1 MSRDRSTTEPTFGAQ
16 VQSEPV
22 WSLSQWRVTA
32 DTPGSIGANDRLHR
46 RPACRPACPID
57 SGDRRRTEPAPSV
70 SAVHPEQ
77 CDDSP
82 SHSNPLSSTLLSRR
96 PNVCRF
102 DAPVLVARAD
112 RPTPPPP
119 PSPDERLTRAPPP
132 PVLLG
137 VCPPDPAQNGIIDRI
152 LTRTSASPRR
162 NPPAER
168 SISLR
173 SFQPIVGLVSVS
185 ARLLGLAPCLRPPA
199 SRLSHYHDLTDRLP
213 TGEREC

>member
-1 MSRDRSTTEPTFGAQ
+1 MQTTVCIDDLRVALR
-16 VQSEPV
+16 VQSTVATGAGP
-22 WSLSQWRVTA
+22 SQRPPCRPSARNSAATTPVTA
-32 DTPGSIGANDRLHR
+32 T
-46 RPACRPACPID
+46 
-57 SGDRRRTEPAPSV
+57 
-70 SAVHPEQ
+70 
-77 CDDSP
+77 
-82 SHSNPLSSTLLSRR
+82 LSRR
-96 PNVCRF
+96 PSSLVGRMYAASTRRF
-102 DAPVLVARAD
+102 SSLARIV
-112 RPTPPPP
+112 PPHPPP

>member
-1 MSRDRSTTEPTFGAQ
+1 MNQFGGPDPQPMARHRGHAGIYRCKRPSASTTCVSPC
-16 VQSEPV
+16 VSNR
-22 WSLSQWRVTA
+22 QWRQAPDRASALRVGRP
-32 DTPGSIGANDRLHR
+32 PGTVR
-46 RPACRPACPID
+46 RQPQ
-57 SGDRRRTEPAPSV
+57 SQQPSLV
-70 SAVHPEQ
+70 DP
-77 CDDSP
+77 
-82 SHSNPLSSTLLSRR
+82 PLSSAECMPLRRAGSRR
-96 PNVCRF
+96 SRGSSH
-102 DAPVLVARAD
+102 
-112 RPTPPPP
+112 PPPP